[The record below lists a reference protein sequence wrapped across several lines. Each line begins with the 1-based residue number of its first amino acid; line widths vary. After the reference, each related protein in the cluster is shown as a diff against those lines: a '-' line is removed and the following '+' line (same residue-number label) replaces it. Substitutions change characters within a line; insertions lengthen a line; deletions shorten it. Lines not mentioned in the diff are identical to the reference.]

1 MYIINPK
8 ATTKKKK
15 LKQNKTDMLRKKR
28 KWNYL
33 KYSIKTPNG
42 RKRVEDKNSNK
53 GEGNK

>member
-1 MYIINPK
+1 
-8 ATTKKKK
+8 
-15 LKQNKTDMLRKKR
+15 MLRKKR
-28 KWNYL
+28 KRKYF